1 MSNYSCGRGVS
12 IIGIGNTKLGDV
24 RSTPEI
30 KDFTEKE
37 LYAAAAIAAMEDA
50 GIDACDIDAFYV
62 GMSGPG
68 DKSKIKSGAP
78 HFSEWVGMRGK
89 PTLFYD
95 GGCGTTG
102 IGLQMA
108 YNAVASGMYDVVLT
122 GGVNIN
128 LTAAFPSVPPFIR
141 RKLPSDE
148 FNAYIHTGIDSNYEK
163 IGEGGSAPIEAQA
176 IDYLRK
182 YGYTYADADEAQAVY
197 AIKAREGAMSNPYA
211 ANASMS
217 FDEEAKK
224 YGCGSGKEF
233 LLSDKLNP
241 SFGSFFRL
249 RFIGTPCDGASALI
263 VCASD
268 LAEKYTKKAVRIAGI
283 ATGCEL
289 HKEMRTVPDET
300 SSAMIRKAYEM
311 AGIKDPYTEIE
322 YFGVHEVPAFYVAIA
337 GENAGYFKPGEGLQ
351 AMREGRCAYDG
362 DKPVSTHG
370 GVISNGH
377 PLAAKFNIDVAEAVR
392 QMRGECGARQ
402 IKVRPRT
409 ALIYGS
415 GSGWNSATCVLKY
428 EGEDQ

>member
-30 KDFTEKE
+30 KDFSEKE

-50 GIDACDIDAFYV
+50 NIDASQIDAFYV

-78 HFSEWVGMRGK
+78 HFAEWVGMRGK

-95 GGCGTTG
+95 AGCGTTG

-128 LTAAFPSVPPFIR
+128 LTAAYPATPPYLR
-141 RKLPSDE
+141 RKYPSDE
-148 FNAYIHTGIDSNYEK
+148 FNANIHTGTDSNYEK
-163 IGEGGSAPIEAQA
+163 IGDGGSAPIEAQA
-176 IDYLRK
+176 MDYLRK
-182 YGYTYADADEAQAVY
+182 YHVSYAEADEAQANY

-224 YGCGSGKEF
+224 YGFASGKEF
-233 LLSDKLNP
+233 LLSNRMNP
-241 SFGSFFRL
+241 LYGSFFRL
-249 RFIGTPCDGASALI
+249 RFIGTPCDGAAALI

-268 LAEKYTKKAVRIAGI
+268 LAEKFTKRPVRIAGI

-300 SSAMIRKAYEM
+300 AVGMIQKAYDM
-311 AGIKDPYTEIE
+311 AGITDPYNQIE

-337 GENAGYFKPGEGLQ
+337 AENAGYLKPGEGWK
-351 AMREGRCAYDG
+351 AMRDGRCAYDG
-362 DKPVSTHG
+362 DKPVATHG

-377 PLAAKFNIDVAEAVR
+377 PLAAKFNIDVAEAIR

-402 IKVRPRT
+402 MKKRPKT

-428 EGEDQ
+428 EEEE